1 MKKLSRI
8 AGIGTALLLV
18 SMSANAIV
26 TQWNYTVDSAF
37 TGATYVGTGGNPTT
51 VFPATTL
58 SWGIPSN
65 ATNSQSSLVI
75 GNNPATG
82 PVTTYL
88 GTTPPQSGIYLGQS
102 TNLTHN
108 NRVIQGGSSS
118 LRTATLTN
126 TVTLDPFSPNNPALA
141 PQIVPFNISFT
152 ETPNATPCDATSPA
166 GNPCNDIF
174 VLTSG
179 LLNFSFDYD
188 AGDADGLREYFVNIF
203 PTTGGVLSIL
213 ENDACTAAGAGIGC
227 LGFTTPEG
235 ADTTLAFGFTIST
248 NRIEIPEP
256 GSMALI
262 GLALLGLGATGRRQ
276 RKTVSPI

>member
-1 MKKLSRI
+1 MKKISRF
-8 AGIGTALLLV
+8 AGIGTALLLA
-18 SMSANAIV
+18 SMSASAIV
-26 TQWNYTVDSAF
+26 TQWDYTVDSAF
-37 TGATYVGTGGNPTT
+37 TAATYVGSGGNPTT
-51 VFPATTL
+51 TFPATTL
-58 SWGIPSN
+58 SWGIPVN
-65 ATNSQSSLVI
+65 GSQSSLVV
-75 GNNPATG
+75 GNNPALGT
-82 PVTTYL
+82 VTTYL
-88 GTTPPQSGIYLGQS
+88 GTTPPQTGIYLGNS
-102 TNLTHN
+102 TSLTHN

-118 LRTATLTN
+118 LRTAVLTN
-126 TVTLDPFSPNNPALA
+126 TVTLDPLNPNNPALA

-152 ETPNATPCDATSPA
+152 ETTNAGTCAATSPA

-174 VLTSG
+174 VLTGG

-203 PTTGGVLSIL
+203 PTTGGVLSVL
-213 ENDACTAAGAGIGC
+213 EDTACAAALVSNGC
-227 LGFTTPEG
+227 IGFTTPEG

-248 NRIEIPEP
+248 NRLEIPEP